1 VDILLQLVAN
11 PFVGALLIS
20 AAVIAIIAEIKA
32 GASGIGVVVSFLA
45 LALFF
50 GASVAM
56 GLAGWLEVLLL
67 LLGAILIAA
76 EVFILPGFGVPGIL
90 GVGLF
95 GASVLLAMLGPAPTA
110 SDLTRA
116 LLAIGV
122 AGIATLS
129 VLYAWVR
136 HLPHSGRFRGLLHSG
151 DVGSAQGYISG
162 ALRSELVGASGV
174 ALTDLRPSG
183 VADIGGERLDVVS
196 DGDFIARGTEVVVVR
211 SEGYRHIVRAGA

>member
-1 VDILLQLVAN
+1 MDILLQLVAN

-129 VLYAWVR
+129 VIYAWVR

-162 ALRSELVGASGV
+162 SLRSELVGASGV

-183 VADIGGERLDVVS
+183 VAVIGGERLDVVS

>member
-1 VDILLQLVAN
+1 MDILLQLVAN

-20 AAVIAIIAEIKA
+20 LAVIAIIAEIKA

-129 VLYAWVR
+129 VVYAWVR

-183 VADIGGERLDVVS
+183 VAVIGGERLDVVS